1 MISVCNKVFSV
12 HMKLPLLSVIFSGI
26 AVRWKSDYITAL
38 QHISV
43 LRNKTVKFNLVGPL
57 FN

>member
-43 LRNKTVKFNLVGPL
+43 LRNKTVIQVGRT
-57 FN
+57 FV